1 MKTLMNRRLLL
12 GAAVAVPSAVLLAE
26 AFSSPTVAPLPIS
39 GSGRFPN
46 VPMTTHR
53 GKQVHFYD
61 DVIRGN
67 KINIISMMYTQ
78 CPDVCGGALVNMAR
92 AQKLLGEH
100 MGRDVFMYSITLD
113 PRQDTPQV
121 LARHAELIGAG
132 PNWTF
137 LTGREADIQSLRRAL
152 GFVDT
157 DPEVDRDLRSHTGML
172 RAGNDALNRWT
183 ACPAWA
189 TARQLA
195 QSALWIGLAPGSG
208 TGSTPGSS
216 LASARAT

>member
-1 MKTLMNRRLLL
+1 MKTIMNRRLLL
-12 GAAVAVPSAVLLAE
+12 GAAVAAPSAALLAG
-26 AFSSPTVAPLPIS
+26 ALSSPSVETVPLL

-46 VPMTTHR
+46 VAMTTHH

-92 AQKLLGEH
+92 AQKLLGER

-113 PRQDTPQV
+113 PKQDTPKV
-121 LARHAELIGAG
+121 LARHAELLGAG
-132 PNWTF
+132 PGWTF
-137 LTGREADIQSLRRAL
+137 LTAPEPDIQRLRRAL
-152 GFVDT
+152 GFVDR

-172 RAGNDALNRWT
+172 RAGNDSLDRWI

-189 TARQLA
+189 PARQLA
-195 QSALWIGLAPGSG
+195 QSALWIGLGPGSK
-208 TGSTPGSS
+208 S
-216 LASARAT
+216 

>member
-1 MKTLMNRRLLL
+1 MKTILNRRLLL
-12 GAAVAVPSAVLLAE
+12 GAAVATPPTVLLAG
-26 AFSSPTVAPLPIS
+26 AFAAPTAQPAPPV
-39 GSGRFPN
+39 GKGRFPN
-46 VPMTTHR
+46 VALTTHQ
-53 GKQVHFYD
+53 GKQVRFYD

-67 KINIISMMYTQ
+67 KINIINMMYTQ

-92 AQKLLGEH
+92 AQKLLGER

-137 LTGREADIQSLRRAL
+137 LTGQETDIQLLRRAL

-172 RAGNDALNRWT
+172 RAGNDALDRWI

-189 TARQLA
+189 PARQLA
-195 QSALWIGLAPGSG
+195 QSALWIGLAPGSRPVNG
-208 TGSTPGSS
+208 K
-216 LASARAT
+216 AA

>member
-1 MKTLMNRRLLL
+1 MKVKTLMNRRLLL
-12 GAAVAVPSAVLLAE
+12 GAAVATPPVALLAG
-26 AFSSPTVAPLPIS
+26 AFAVPRADPAALP
-39 GSGRFPN
+39 GKARFPN
-46 VPMTTHR
+46 VPLTTHR
-53 GKQVHFYD
+53 GERVHFYD
-61 DVIRGN
+61 DVVRGN
-67 KINIISMMYTQ
+67 KINIFSMMYTQ

-113 PRQDTPQV
+113 PRQDTPEV

-137 LTGREADIQSLRRAL
+137 LTGRDGDIQRLRRAL
-152 GFVDT
+152 GFVDR

-189 TARQLA
+189 PARQLA
-195 QSALWIGLAPGSG
+195 QSALWIGLAPGPAG
-208 TGSTPGSS
+208 
-216 LASARAT
+216 ARTT

>member
-1 MKTLMNRRLLL
+1 MKTVLNRRFIL
-12 GAAVAVPSAVLLAE
+12 GAAVAAPPALLLAG
-26 AFSSPTVAPLPIS
+26 ALVTHAPQPASLP
-39 GSGRFPN
+39 GKGRFPN

-53 GKQVHFYD
+53 GKQVRFYD
-61 DVIRGN
+61 DVVRGN
-67 KINIISMMYTQ
+67 KINIFSMMYTQ

-92 AQKLLGEH
+92 AQKLLGER

-137 LTGREADIQSLRRAL
+137 LTGQETDIQLLRRAL

-172 RAGNDALNRWT
+172 RAGNDTLDRWI

-189 TARQLA
+189 PARQLA
-195 QSALWIGLAPGSG
+195 QSALWIGLAQG
-208 TGSTPGSS
+208 
-216 LASARAT
+216 ARPVGGKAA

>member
-1 MKTLMNRRLLL
+1 MKLKPVLTRRLLL
-12 GAAVAVPSAVLLAE
+12 GAALVVPPVAIVAGVFAVPTAE
-26 AFSSPTVAPLPIS
+26 PAAPL
-39 GSGRFPN
+39 GKERFPN
-46 VPMTTHR
+46 VNLITHH
-53 GKQVHFYD
+53 GKQVRFYD

-78 CPDVCGGALVNMAR
+78 CPDVCGGALVNMVR
-92 AQKLLGEH
+92 AQKLLGER
-100 MGRDVFMYSITLD
+100 MGREVFMYSITLD

-121 LARHAELIGAG
+121 MARHAELIGAG

-137 LTGREADIQSLRRAL
+137 LTGREADTQRLRSAL
-152 GFVDT
+152 GFVDL

-172 RAGNDALNRWT
+172 RAGNDSLNRWI

-189 TARQLA
+189 PARQLA

-208 TGSTPGSS
+208 PVNGKT
-216 LASARAT
+216 A

>member
-1 MKTLMNRRLLL
+1 MKTILNRRLLL
-12 GAAVAVPSAVLLAE
+12 GAAVAAPPAVLLARAFATPSTE
-26 AFSSPTVAPLPIS
+26 AAPLA
-39 GSGRFPN
+39 GKGRFPN
-46 VPMTTHR
+46 VPMTTHH
-53 GKQVHFYD
+53 GKQVRFYD

-92 AQKLLGEH
+92 AQKLLGER
-100 MGRDVFMYSITLD
+100 MGREVFMYSITLD
-113 PRQDTPQV
+113 PKQDTPQV

-137 LTGREADIQSLRRAL
+137 LTGREADTQRLRSAL

-172 RAGNDALNRWT
+172 RAGNDSLNRWI

-189 TARQLA
+189 PARQLA

-208 TGSTPGSS
+208 PVNRK
-216 LASARAT
+216 AA